1 MIAAPLVAGAV
12 HETTELTLALDVAV
26 TDVGAPGAAAGMA
39 AAEVVEYAL
48 DPLMLVAKT
57 WKT

>member
-1 MIAAPLVAGAV
+1 MADPPVAGAV
-12 HETTELTLALDVAV
+12 QLTDDCELAFEEPATN
-26 TDVGAPGAAAGMA
+26 VGTPGIVAGMA

-48 DPLMLVAKT
+48 DPLMLAAKT